1 MENQMAETTQ
11 KRKRPYPKPVSL
23 ANLRP
28 SRPRYDEPKARR
40 ELLVTPDGWRGF
52 KALAKAHGLSLG
64 EFAERI
70 GRGIIPL
77 GTPADGAKAR

>member
-1 MENQMAETTQ
+1 MENKMTETQ
-11 KRKRPYPKPVSL
+11 KRKRPYPKPISL

-28 SRPRYDEPKARR
+28 PSTRYDEPKARR
-40 ELLVTPDGWRGF
+40 EILVTPDGWRGF

-77 GTPADGAKAR
+77 GTPVGGAK